1 MISAASARTIPNEWI
16 DFCGNSNVGYVKSE
30 FREQVLEMAKKGSA
44 AHFARLRD
52 RLENGEIKTPLTE
65 EQKQYLKENFDLKNM
80 SWEEYQSLV
89 GKLCEFGVLDQEDK
103 KFLRCEFGG
112 LEMTPVD
119 LSGPTTTASFASASV
134 RNPSSFASWRG
145 DVLGWMKF
153 LSSFQSWNPDS
164 QSWEKTGE
172 ARLFGKVR
180 DFLEEIFR

>member
-1 MISAASARTIPNEWI
+1 MITATSAKTIPSEWMDPI
-16 DFCGNSNVGYVKSE
+16 GPNVGYAKPE

-44 AHFARLRD
+44 AHFDRLRD
-52 RLENGEIKTPLTE
+52 RLENGVIKTPLTA

-80 SWEEYQSLV
+80 SWEDYQSLI

-103 KFLRCEFGG
+103 DFLHCGFSG

-134 RNPSSFASWRG
+134 RNSSSFASWKG

-164 QSWEKTGE
+164 QSWEKTTE
-172 ARLFGKVR
+172 AQLFGKVR
-180 DFLEEIFR
+180 DLLEGISK